1 MGGDNPEIARFLGEE
16 GDLGSFIGLSN
27 DFAANVV
34 KAVGNYGELYERN
47 IVPLGVERAGSLNAG
62 WTDGGLIYAPAWR

>member
-1 MGGDNPEIARFLGEE
+1 
-16 GDLGSFIGLSN
+16 LSN
-27 DFAANVV
+27 DFAANVI

-47 IVPLGVERAGSLNAG
+47 IVPLGVARDGSLNAS